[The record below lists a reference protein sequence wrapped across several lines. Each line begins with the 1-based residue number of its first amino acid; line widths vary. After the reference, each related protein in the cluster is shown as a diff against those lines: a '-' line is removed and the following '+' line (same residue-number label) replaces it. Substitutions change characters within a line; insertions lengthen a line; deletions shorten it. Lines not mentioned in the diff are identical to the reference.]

1 VSGDELSR
9 LLRLKAQSLGDDL
22 QPDTEALIARARTSR
37 RNHLLAGLGTATGI
51 AVAAIALL
59 SGGREVGTV
68 DVAAGTPSGTSGP
81 EVPGDTAGLFGG
93 RSSLVAPT
101 SLATTTTTTA
111 LAIGPTTSLA
121 ATSTT
126 RRPAAT
132 TTTVQPRPSTSPPVS
147 TLPAPSV
154 PPPATGA
161 PRFIS
166 MTGDLQAGRVTTRFD
181 RPVVPGTVNLAPLY
195 LVVHAAGDSTCS
207 TPNGNAHE
215 YLAGIGTDTI
225 TTDATSLVAGTT
237 YVSIASGFVKNA
249 ADGTENERV
258 LCVAIAV
265 SG

>member
-1 VSGDELSR
+1 MSGDELSR
-9 LLRLKAQSLGDDL
+9 LLRVKAQSMVEDL

-37 RNHLLAGLGTATGI
+37 RNHALAGMAAATGI
-51 AVAAIALL
+51 AVAAVALL

-68 DVAAGTPSGTSGP
+68 DVATGTPSGTSAP
-81 EVPGDTAGLFGG
+81 EVPGDPALLLGDP
-93 RSSLVAPT
+93 SALVAPT
-101 SLATTTTTTA
+101 SQATTTTA

-126 RRPAAT
+126 RRPPAAT
-132 TTTVQPRPSTSPPVS
+132 TTLQPRPSTSPPVS
-147 TLPAPSV
+147 TLPAPPV
-154 PPPATGA
+154 PPPVTGA

-166 MTGDLQAGRVTTRFD
+166 MTGDRQAGRVTTRFD

-195 LVVHAAGDSTCS
+195 LVVHAAGDSSCS
-207 TPNGNAHE
+207 SPNGNAHE
-215 YLAGIGTDTI
+215 YLAGMGTDTI
-225 TTDATSLVAGTT
+225 TTDASSLVAGTT

-249 ADGTENERV
+249 GDGTENERV